1 MSGGLADINS
11 PKNVSGEVKFV
22 KDPTKQPT
30 GENVIINY
38 TYKVQYIDT
47 IVGRD
52 IPFDK
57 KPEWVQQK
65 QINNLLTI
73 GVDIVNRRRDITA
86 NVKSVQREE
95 GITNDDL
102 TYIPSPEFNDLD
114 SYRSTNNREDESKK
128 IYAFLSDEEV
138 NEYLNPTSENSNQSG
153 VGMVVIVGN
162 NAGLP
167 VYTFSNTLFTVG
179 NEEQAI
185 NLAKQSFEID
195 PPYMTIPAADIYSID
210 ENTNDILV
218 DQDWYEQQYPPEGS
232 EVEFVGELEPIPYTF
247 SSIVVDGITNK
258 LIPFA
263 RVEDLNGEFTYTDN
277 KGKFTLQGEYIPG
290 ETQQIT
296 ISSKSVKPNYNVVT
310 TSITTQAG
318 NLRNDIN
325 FIPLFS
331 STKNT
336 DAAILK
342 TKSTPDSVKNQLDR
356 GDIASFIGM
365 IVKKANDEIQN
376 RIYPFIIKKLLTE
389 PFGIGDP
396 IELIKQAKKQAEDL
410 KKQRRKR
417 AKKTDLIF
425 SERLTY
431 RENEVLE
438 FMDEQGATSE
448 VTYTYQDDQALFLRS
463 LEPGESFI
471 DGNGNMFTA
480 DFDGRI
486 YSGSAGL
493 AYDYFS
499 RTEYQEQ
506 TNDFTYDFKEPNQ
519 FDLLTPIP
527 TEDGGIDDPTS
538 TNTQISISEDKNKI
552 KKVKNKNKNKQ
563 KKFKIKY
570 PKPKGTILNKGGKF
584 KSKGNKRTR
593 NKNINFSGRRRF

>member
-1 MSGGLADINS
+1 MSGGLPNINN

-30 GENVIINY
+30 GENVVVNY

-47 IVGRD
+47 IVGKNV
-52 IPFDK
+52 PFDK

-65 QINNLLTI
+65 QINNLLKLGI
-73 GVDIVNRRRDITA
+73 DIVNRRREITT
-86 NVKSVQREE
+86 NVKTVQREE

-210 ENTNDILV
+210 ENTGDILV

-232 EVEFVGELEPIPYTF
+232 EIEFVGELEPVPYTF

-296 ISSKSVKPNYNVVT
+296 VSSKSIKPNYNVVT
-310 TSITTQAG
+310 TSITTQSG

-342 TKSTPDSVKNQLDR
+342 TKSTPDQIKDQLDR

-365 IVKKANDEIQN
+365 IVKRANDEIQN
-376 RIYPFIIKKLLTE
+376 RLYPFIIKKLLTE

-396 IELIKQAKKQAEDL
+396 IELIKQAKKQSENL
-410 KKQRRKR
+410 KKLKRKR
-417 AKKTDLIF
+417 TKRTDLIF
-425 SERLTY
+425 SEKLSY
-431 RENEVLE
+431 RENTTLE

-448 VTYTYQDDQALFLRS
+448 VTYTYQDDKAIFLRS

-480 DFDGRI
+480 NFDGRI
-486 YSGSAGL
+486 ISGNAEL
-493 AYDYFS
+493 AYDYYT
-499 RTEYQEQ
+499 RTEVREQ
-506 TNDFTYDFKEPNQ
+506 TNDFTYDFKEPNE
-519 FDLLTPIP
+519 FELLTPISEP
-527 TEDGGIDDPTS
+527 IED
-538 TNTQISISEDKNKI
+538 EDKDEDEDDKKI
-552 KKVKNKNKNKQ
+552 KKVKNKNKD

-593 NKNINFSGRRRF
+593 NKNINFSGRRRY

>member
-1 MSGGLADINS
+1 MSGGLPNINN

-30 GENVIINY
+30 GENVVVNY

-47 IVGRD
+47 IVGKNV
-52 IPFDK
+52 PFDK

-65 QINNLLTI
+65 QINNLLKLGI
-73 GVDIVNRRRDITA
+73 DIVNRRREITT
-86 NVKSVQREE
+86 NVKTVQREE

-296 ISSKSVKPNYNVVT
+296 VSSKSVKPNYNVVT

-365 IVKKANDEIQN
+365 IVKRANDEIQN
-376 RIYPFIIKKLLTE
+376 RLYPFIIKKLLTE

-396 IELIKQAKKQAEDL
+396 IELIKQAKKQSEDL
-410 KKQRRKR
+410 KKLKRKR
-417 AKKTDLIF
+417 TKRTDLIF
-425 SERLTY
+425 SEKLSY

-448 VTYTYQDDQALFLRS
+448 VTYTYQDDKAIFLRS

-480 DFDGRI
+480 NFDGRI
-486 YSGSAGL
+486 ISGNAEL
-493 AYDYFS
+493 AYDYYT
-499 RTEYQEQ
+499 RTEVREQ
-506 TNDFTYDFKEPNQ
+506 TNDFTYDFKEPNE
-519 FDLLTPIP
+519 FELLTPISEP
-527 TEDGGIDDPTS
+527 IED
-538 TNTQISISEDKNKI
+538 EDKDEDEDDKKI
-552 KKVKNKNKNKQ
+552 KKVKNKNKD

-593 NKNINFSGRRRF
+593 NKNINFSGRRRY

>member
-1 MSGGLADINS
+1 MSGGLPNINN

-30 GENVIINY
+30 GENVVVNY

-47 IVGRD
+47 IVGKNV
-52 IPFDK
+52 PFDK

-65 QINNLLTI
+65 QINNLLKLGI
-73 GVDIVNRRRDITA
+73 DIVNRRREITT
-86 NVKSVQREE
+86 NVKTVQREE

-296 ISSKSVKPNYNVVT
+296 VSSKSVKPNYNVVT

-365 IVKKANDEIQN
+365 IVKRANDEIQN
-376 RIYPFIIKKLLTE
+376 RLYPFIIKKLLTE

-396 IELIKQAKKQAEDL
+396 IELIKQAKKQSEDL
-410 KKQRRKR
+410 KKLKRKR
-417 AKKTDLIF
+417 TKRTDLIF

-448 VTYTYQDDQALFLRS
+448 VTYTYQDDKAIFLRS

-480 DFDGRI
+480 NFDGRI
-486 YSGSAGL
+486 ISGNAEL
-493 AYDYFS
+493 AYDYYT
-499 RTEYQEQ
+499 RTEVREQ
-506 TNDFTYDFKEPNQ
+506 TNDFTYDFKEPNE
-519 FDLLTPIP
+519 FELLTPI
-527 TEDGGIDDPTS
+527 S
-538 TNTQISISEDKNKI
+538 SEDKDINDQSSTSIDPSKDKEKI
-552 KKVKNKNKNKQ
+552 KKVKTKNKNKS

-570 PKPKGTILNKGGKF
+570 PKSKSTILTKGGKF
-584 KSKGNKRTR
+584 KLKGNKRTR
-593 NKNINFSGRRRF
+593 NKNINFSGRRRY

>member
-1 MSGGLADINS
+1 MSGGLADINK

-47 IVGRD
+47 VVGRD

-65 QINNLLTI
+65 QINNLLKVGI
-73 GVDIVNRRRDITA
+73 DIVNRRRDITA
-86 NVKSVQREE
+86 NVKTVQREE

-210 ENTNDILV
+210 ENTNDILI

-277 KGKFTLQGEYIPG
+277 EGKFTLQGEYIPG

-336 DAAILK
+336 DAAVLK

-356 GDIASFIGM
+356 GDIANFIGM

-376 RIYPFIIKKLLTE
+376 RLYPFIIKKLLTE

-410 KKQRRKR
+410 KKLKRKR

-486 YSGSAGL
+486 YSGSAEL
-493 AYDYFS
+493 AYDYFT

-506 TNDFTYDFKEPNQ
+506 VNDFTYDFKEPNQ

-527 TEDGGIDDPTS
+527 TGDGGIDDPTS

-584 KSKGNKRTR
+584 KLKGNKRTR

>member
-1 MSGGLADINS
+1 MSGGLPNINN

-30 GENVIINY
+30 GENVVVNY

-47 IVGRD
+47 IVGKNV
-52 IPFDK
+52 PFDK

-65 QINNLLTI
+65 QINNLLKLGI
-73 GVDIVNRRRDITA
+73 DIVNRRREITT
-86 NVKSVQREE
+86 NVKTVQREE

-296 ISSKSVKPNYNVVT
+296 VSSKSVKPNYNVVT

-365 IVKKANDEIQN
+365 IVKRANDEIQN
-376 RIYPFIIKKLLTE
+376 RLYPFIIKKLLTE

-396 IELIKQAKKQAEDL
+396 IELIKQAKKQSEDL
-410 KKQRRKR
+410 KKLKRKR
-417 AKKTDLIF
+417 TKRTDLIF

-448 VTYTYQDDQALFLRS
+448 VTYTYQDDKAIFLRS

-480 DFDGRI
+480 NFDGRI
-486 YSGSAGL
+486 ISGNAEL
-493 AYDYFS
+493 AYDYYT
-499 RTEYQEQ
+499 RTEVREQ
-506 TNDFTYDFKEPNQ
+506 TNDFTYDFKEPNE
-519 FDLLTPIP
+519 FELLTPISEP
-527 TEDGGIDDPTS
+527 IED
-538 TNTQISISEDKNKI
+538 EDKDEDEDDKKI
-552 KKVKNKNKNKQ
+552 KKVKNKNKD

-593 NKNINFSGRRRF
+593 NKNINFSGRRRY

>member
-1 MSGGLADINS
+1 MSGGLPNINN

-30 GENVIINY
+30 GENVVVNY

-47 IVGRD
+47 IVGKNV
-52 IPFDK
+52 PFDK

-65 QINNLLTI
+65 QINNLLKLGI
-73 GVDIVNRRRDITA
+73 DIVNRRREITT
-86 NVKSVQREE
+86 NVKTVQREE

-210 ENTNDILV
+210 ENTGDIIV

-232 EVEFVGELEPIPYTF
+232 EIEFVGELEPVPYTF

-296 ISSKSVKPNYNVVT
+296 VSYK
-310 TSITTQAG
+310 
-318 NLRNDIN
+318 
-325 FIPLFS
+325 
-331 STKNT
+331 
-336 DAAILK
+336 
-342 TKSTPDSVKNQLDR
+342 
-356 GDIASFIGM
+356 
-365 IVKKANDEIQN
+365 
-376 RIYPFIIKKLLTE
+376 
-389 PFGIGDP
+389 
-396 IELIKQAKKQAEDL
+396 
-410 KKQRRKR
+410 
-417 AKKTDLIF
+417 
-425 SERLTY
+425 
-431 RENEVLE
+431 
-438 FMDEQGATSE
+438 
-448 VTYTYQDDQALFLRS
+448 
-463 LEPGESFI
+463 
-471 DGNGNMFTA
+471 
-480 DFDGRI
+480 
-486 YSGSAGL
+486 
-493 AYDYFS
+493 
-499 RTEYQEQ
+499 
-506 TNDFTYDFKEPNQ
+506 
-519 FDLLTPIP
+519 
-527 TEDGGIDDPTS
+527 
-538 TNTQISISEDKNKI
+538 
-552 KKVKNKNKNKQ
+552 
-563 KKFKIKY
+563 
-570 PKPKGTILNKGGKF
+570 
-584 KSKGNKRTR
+584 
-593 NKNINFSGRRRF
+593 